1 MPCARARPAS
11 PWNQSWPSPK
21 ANRANRCRQIS
32 GDVRR
37 DSIPRDLATNISIRQ
52 IAHCV
57 IAGIRTHAGLWSSLG
72 IESARAARGKP
83 DACKRSSHV
92 RVDQPVLVHA
102 IAPVMATETSS
113 VRVHQQPILLLRH
126 SRPILIVTFSFDRI
140 VRWKLG
146 RVAKGRDG
154 QIRRGEDGTSHVNI
168 FKCGSRCGAGRSPCG
183 LCGHTHNCCHA
194 TGQNSSE
201 IAHQRPIDCHVSDL
215 SRRGAQPAREFSGL
229 TAATEPR
236 RMCCQAPSAP
246 VAVSRHG

>member
-1 MPCARARPAS
+1 MPCACARPAS
-11 PWNQSWPSPK
+11 PWNQLRPSPK
-21 ANRANRCRQIS
+21 ANRANRCRQVS

-37 DSIPRDLATNISIRQ
+37 DSIPRYLATNISIRQ

-57 IAGIRTHAGLWSSLG
+57 IARIRTHAGLWSSLG
-72 IESARAARGKP
+72 IESARAARSKP

-168 FKCGSRCGAGRSPCG
+168 FKCGSRCGAGRNPCG

-201 IAHQRPIDCHVSDL
+201 TAHQRPIDCHLPDL
-215 SRRGAQPAREFSGL
+215 SRRRRSRRSRIRRSNVPN
-229 TAATEPR
+229 EPR
-236 RMCCQAPSAP
+236 ALTSQRASAP
-246 VAVSRHG
+246 FGC